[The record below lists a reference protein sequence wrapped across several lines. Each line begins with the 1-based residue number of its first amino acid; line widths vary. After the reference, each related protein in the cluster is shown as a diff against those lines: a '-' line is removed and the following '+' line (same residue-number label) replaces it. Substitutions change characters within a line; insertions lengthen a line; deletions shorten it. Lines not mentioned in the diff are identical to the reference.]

1 MSANVLRVPSPKNG
15 SRSKV
20 SSLKAIRADIAYYI
34 RTNPHNKPW
43 SIVGDPE
50 FSKANVTLNAVC
62 KKKNYESQQ
71 LGEATTNH
79 SKLLRTAWFYV
90 TLCLVLT

>member
-1 MSANVLRVPSPKNG
+1 MFYVFFPPKNG

-20 SSLKAIRADIAYYI
+20 SSLKAIRAAIAYYI

-50 FSKANVTLNAVC
+50 FSKANVTRANVKC
-62 KKKNYESQQ
+62 S
-71 LGEATTNH
+71 
-79 SKLLRTAWFYV
+79 V
-90 TLCLVLT
+90 